1 MRAFTKASLMVFL
14 VFIVVIFLF
23 FGYVFVT
30 RSHSSNNDKYQG
42 TLDPGQGVLDTESG
56 HVHAHAHDPEE
67 TQDAADH
74 EDEVKQ
80 QENPSQ
86 DVLDLPLK

>member
-1 MRAFTKASLMVFL
+1 MKAFTKASLMVFL

-42 TLDPGQGVLDTESG
+42 TLDSGQGVLDTESG
-56 HVHAHAHDPEE
+56 HVHAHVPEE
-67 TQDAADH
+67 TQDASDH

-80 QENPSQ
+80 QENPGQ
-86 DVLDLPLK
+86 DVLDVPLK